1 VKILVIDDHELIREG
16 LRPVLEQLG
25 APDAAP
31 ALVLEAPDYD
41 RALEIAL
48 VHPDLDLV
56 LLDFRMP
63 NVTGFAALVDFQERY
78 PDIPVVMMSG
88 DDDPALVREAF
99 DCGALGFIPKSS
111 PTAVILNALRLVLS
125 GGTYLPR
132 EIMAAHPPP
141 EERTAT
147 SKRHSGDPAA
157 QLGLTPRQTDVLWLV
172 LEGKSNKVIC
182 RELGL
187 AEGTVKNHVAAVLK
201 ALDATNRVQ
210 ALIAAAKRGIKA

>member
-25 APDAAP
+25 TDDAP
-31 ALVLEAPDYD
+31 AVVLEAPNYD
-41 RALEIAL
+41 RALELAL
-48 VHPDLDLV
+48 AHPDLDLV

-63 NVTGFAALVDFQERY
+63 NVTGFAALVDFQERH

-111 PTAVILNALRLVLS
+111 PTAVILSALRLVLS

-141 EERTAT
+141 EERASA

-172 LEGKSNKVIC
+172 LEGKPNKVIC

>member
-1 VKILVIDDHELIREG
+1 LKILVIDDHELIREG

-25 APDAAP
+25 APDGEST
-31 ALVLEAPDYD
+31 LVLEAANYD

-48 VHPDLDLV
+48 AHPDLDLV

-63 NVTGFAALVDFQERY
+63 NVTGFAALVDFQERH

-111 PTAVILNALRLVLS
+111 TTPVIQSALRLVLS

-132 EIMAAHPPP
+132 EIMAAHPASS
-141 EERTAT
+141 ERAAPAPHD
-147 SKRHSGDPAA
+147 SSGAA
-157 QLGLTPRQTDVLWLV
+157 GLGLTPRQTDVLWLV
-172 LEGKSNKVIC
+172 LAGKSNKVIC

-210 ALIAAAKRGIKA
+210 ALIAAGKRGIKA